1 MKQKDSALK
10 KEKSDEE
17 LAEAFLKDFT
27 KIELF
32 EELILRYEPKL
43 LRYVRSLGIEQNL
56 ADDVVQE
63 AFIKAYRNIRSYN
76 PKKGKWSS
84 WMYRIGHNAAMDS
97 FKKQKKDLTVDDDV
111 WWDGIAVPETIT
123 EELELKFNNQDLMQ
137 NLAKLEIKLREPLM
151 LNYIEAKSYKEIAS
165 ILRMPVATVS
175 TRIRRGK
182 IKLKEVMVAREDSK
196 GLKVPEA
203 LEPEKKSSEKF
214 KSKFKSK
221 SKSKS
226 KKTVRSKNS
235 KASKSPKKNTSREA
249 YGIIIRKG
257 AEK

>member
-1 MKQKDSALK
+1 
-10 KEKSDEE
+10 
-17 LAEAFLKDFT
+17 
-27 KIELF
+27 
-32 EELILRYEPKL
+32 
-43 LRYVRSLGIEQNL
+43 
-56 ADDVVQE
+56 
-63 AFIKAYRNIRSYN
+63 
-76 PKKGKWSS
+76 
-84 WMYRIGHNAAMDS
+84 MYRIGQNAAMDT

-111 WWDGIAVPETIT
+111 WWVGVAVPETIT

-137 NLAKLEIKLREPLM
+137 NLAKLDIKLREPLM

-182 IKLKEVMVAREDSK
+182 IKLKEVMVAQEDSK

-221 SKSKS
+221 SKSK
-226 KKTVRSKNS
+226 KTVRSKNS

-249 YGIIIRKG
+249 YGIITRKG

>member
-1 MKQKDSALK
+1 MKKALK
-10 KEKSDEE
+10 SVPTKIEKSDEE

-182 IKLKEVMVAREDSK
+182 VKLKEVMEAPKDSEDSK
-196 GLKVPEA
+196 VLEA
-203 LEPEKKSSEKF
+203 EKKSSEKL
-214 KSKFKSK
+214 
-221 SKSKS
+221 KS
-226 KKTVRSKNS
+226 KKTVRSKSS
-235 KASKSPKKNTSREA
+235 KRKMGREV
-249 YGIIIRKG
+249 YGKITRKG
-257 AEK
+257 AKK

>member
-56 ADDVVQE
+56 ADDVVRE

-182 IKLKEVMVAREDSK
+182 IKLKEVMED
-196 GLKVPEA
+196 PEII
-203 LEPEKKSSEKF
+203 ETEKKSLEK
-214 KSKFKSK
+214 SN
-221 SKSKS
+221 S
-226 KKTVRSKNS
+226 KKTVRSKES
-235 KASKSPKKNTSREA
+235 KRNLGREIYGKMKGKGSGKSSE
-249 YGIIIRKG
+249 KG
-257 AEK
+257 AGK